1 MERLTYRDESGEAH
15 FLFRIGLIFKARDKL
30 AQYEDAEEKA
40 ELMRVVRCKN
50 CKYSLVVCEDA
61 IDRLNERQAADV
73 RPVILCRDCIH
84 YEFGGCLKIYDDG
97 AAAKQAWFE
106 RKPNDF
112 CSYGERRGAVIEAEE

>member
-1 MERLTYRDESGEAH
+1 MSEYD
-15 FLFRIGLIFKARDKL
+15 
-30 AQYEDAEEKA
+30 
-40 ELMRVVRCKN
+40 N
-50 CKYSLVVCEDA
+50 CKYIKREDA
-61 IDRLNERQAADV
+61 LDALCYDCMENKAEKPYFCGIPCAEYQRVKNIPAEDV